1 MSPESPTQNHTKN
14 VTAKEKKRSLTYRF
28 FNQVFFSILFFSNI
42 QTQDDIIQISPALR
56 PPPTLIT
63 FGVVT
68 LAIALVGLITL
79 TLAAAV
85 TLATLTRP
93 RGLVS
98 GRSIRR
104 PPIRGHNI
112 IEIYGLSVPPM
123 PPLSLGETIAILM
136 EKPTQTPRGVYLPAV
151 PVWTNW
157 IYQSQDPC
165 WKLPS
170 NPSLASR
177 CWAHPGVISDKR
189 HRGFCC

>member
-1 MSPESPTQNHTKN
+1 M
-14 VTAKEKKRSLTYRF
+14 F
-28 FNQVFFSILFFSNI
+28 FSTLFFSII

-98 GRSIRR
+98 GRSIRT

-123 PPLSLGETIAILM
+123 PPLSLGETMAILM
-136 EKPTQTPRGVYLPAV
+136 EKPTQTPRGPCLLCLCGPTGFTSLRTLVGSSLPTQAWR
-151 PVWTNW
+151 PGAGPILGSFQTNVTEGFVVE
-157 IYQSQDPC
+157 
-165 WKLPS
+165 
-170 NPSLASR
+170 NPK
-177 CWAHPGVISDKR
+177 KR
-189 HRGFCC
+189 